1 MTGKKKAGKK
11 IVLVFTIA
19 IICLITIVIIL
30 QISGLMDLSRH
41 GFVRPD
47 AKSPSTNQY
56 SPEDNSGSILI
67 LYPWVPTSPV
77 RILPFNYSVP
87 AAPGNNLSI
96 RTCRGQFESAT
107 FVINAQDNVS
117 DIRITG
123 SDFYDAQGDKIPST
137 ENNIRL
143 VKVWY
148 QAGKDNI
155 QMTSEH
161 DLAPELLLKDD
172 SLVNVDYLN
181 KVNYLKVTMNG
192 SQQYIDISNPN
203 GTFPLNAEIYDAK
216 VLQPFSMEKNENKQV
231 WMTIHIPN
239 DTPAGD
245 YRGRITIAPST
256 YAPVTLNFMV
266 TVLPFSLEPAPLE
279 YAIYY
284 RGKLPSRPVAGIN
297 SEWKTPAQ
305 YTSELQDM
313 KEHGVTYPSMFTQD
327 LIGAGKELLLRQ
339 QIGLPE
345 DHIYLVGIQ
354 TGNSTDKGNLKQLG
368 TTVARWKNLTS
379 PYGYRDM
386 YVYGMDEVSGDQL
399 RSERT
404 AWNTVHQNGAKV
416 FVAISNSLDSVNIA
430 GDILD
435 LPILAGPLN
444 ATQAAQWHSH
454 GKRLFSYGNPQV
466 GVENPW
472 LYRKRYGF
480 SLWNAGYDG
489 EMDYAYQHSFGNI
502 WNDFDDVQY
511 RDHVFAYPTSDGVID
526 TVEWEGFREGVDD
539 TRYASTLMTVTGEN
553 ESAKSM
559 ISESLSKEEDAAQ
572 IRENV
577 IDRILIAYHV
587 YLL

>member
-1 MTGKKKAGKK
+1 
-11 IVLVFTIA
+11 
-19 IICLITIVIIL
+19 
-30 QISGLMDLSRH
+30 
-41 GFVRPD
+41 
-47 AKSPSTNQY
+47 
-56 SPEDNSGSILI
+56 
-67 LYPWVPTSPV
+67 
-77 RILPFNYSVP
+77 
-87 AAPGNNLSI
+87 
-96 RTCRGQFESAT
+96 
-107 FVINAQDNVS
+107 
-117 DIRITG
+117 
-123 SDFYDAQGDKIPST
+123 
-137 ENNIRL
+137 
-143 VKVWY
+143 
-148 QAGKDNI
+148 
-155 QMTSEH
+155 
-161 DLAPELLLKDD
+161 
-172 SLVNVDYLN
+172 
-181 KVNYLKVTMNG
+181 
-192 SQQYIDISNPN
+192 
-203 GTFPLNAEIYDAK
+203 
-216 VLQPFSMEKNENKQV
+216 
-231 WMTIHIPN
+231 
-239 DTPAGD
+239 
-245 YRGRITIAPST
+245 
-256 YAPVTLNFMV
+256 MV